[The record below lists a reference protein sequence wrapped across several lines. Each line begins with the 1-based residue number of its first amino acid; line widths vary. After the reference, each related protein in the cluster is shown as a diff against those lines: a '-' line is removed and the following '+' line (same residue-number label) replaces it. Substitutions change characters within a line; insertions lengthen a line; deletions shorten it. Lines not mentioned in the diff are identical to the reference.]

1 MEKAPQR
8 RKHDI
13 IIDELL
19 SKWSLEQLSTR
30 LDELNTQI
38 DRGGSMYWA
47 NLRESDSIIGE
58 LQKRGATNHGTT
70 SS

>member
-8 RKHDI
+8 RLHDI
-13 IIDELL
+13 ITDKLL
-19 SKWSLEQLSTR
+19 SKWSLNQLSTR

-38 DRGGSMYWA
+38 ANGGSMYWA
-47 NLRESDSIIGE
+47 NLRESEALIGE

-70 SS
+70 SK